1 MPDSEQAN
9 AQQGPA
15 DSRGR
20 RALRWCLV
28 ALPLAVFL
36 WSGWRGI
43 DFGDHWDAGH
53 RVLDLTTALQE
64 QTLLPEEYNY
74 PSMTFWLT
82 VAAITPEAF
91 ARADLDS
98 ATREFEGPLAQYVY
112 SPEFQIRCR
121 LLFLLVSSLSILW
134 IFAASLAWRNKPW
147 EALLAACFVAGSF
160 EVGYH
165 SRWVA
170 PDAVLMQFGALSLLA
185 CVCALRD
192 KQGRGW
198 LTLAVIAAGMAAGTK
213 YTGGIFLLPVLF
225 VTWHA
230 RRNAV
235 SLLRAVAIFGATFL
249 VTTPGV
255 LLEPTKFLEDVV
267 FEFNHYAE
275 GHIGFSVDGGWDHFT
290 RNMRYLIVAGPSR
303 APLVSLLISVLGV
316 LGVVGLW
323 RDSKPL
329 AFTVLLVPVLFVPYI
344 SSQSVMFVRNLIP
357 LMPVAALVSARGA
370 GLLFESIG
378 SQPAR
383 AALGS
388 AIALVTLFNLGLALQ
403 AAETV
408 HGSDEARLFAGMDA
422 YFAEHPEQ
430 VIQLSPN
437 VRTGM
442 KTAGFE
448 FPANV
453 RRSPA
458 EDARFL
464 ATFRRELRTRGYWP
478 SNDPQLVEAV
488 IGPLSANYDYYSTWW
503 APHLIV
509 MDLEKAREIA
519 ALYPPPAIEHIFP
532 DLVAIPPPAGVLE
545 REEQERQRAL
555 NETSAGAPSNEGN
568 HDQ

>member
-1 MPDSEQAN
+1 MPDTEQAP
-9 AQQGPA
+9 AQQEPGQ
-15 DSRGR
+15 SRGQR
-20 RALRWCLV
+20 SLRWFLV

-36 WSGWRGI
+36 WSGWRSI

-98 ATREFEGPLAQYVY
+98 ATREFAGPLAQYVS

-134 IFAASLAWRNKPW
+134 VYAASLAWRNRPW

-160 EVGYH
+160 EIGYH
-165 SRWVA
+165 ARWVA
-170 PDAVLMQFGALSLLA
+170 PDAILMQFGALTLLA
-185 CVCALRD
+185 CICALRNRE
-192 KQGRGW
+192 QRGW
-198 LTLAVIAAGMAAGTK
+198 LGLAVIAAGLAASTK

-225 VTWHA
+225 VTWHT
-230 RRNAV
+230 RRNVPA
-235 SLLRAVAIFGATFL
+235 LLRTVAIFGATFL
-249 VTTPGV
+249 VITPGV
-255 LLEPTKFLEDVV
+255 VLEPTKFLEDVV
-267 FEFNHYAE
+267 FEFKHYAD
-275 GHIGFSVDGGWDHFT
+275 GHIGFSVEGGWDHFT
-290 RNMRYLIVAGPSR
+290 RNLRYLIVAGPSR
-303 APLVSLLISVLGV
+303 APLVSFLVSILGV
-316 LGVVGLW
+316 LGIVGLW

-329 AFTVLLVPVLFVPYI
+329 AIAVLLVPVLFVPYI

-357 LMPVAALVSARGA
+357 LMPVAALVSARGV
-370 GLLFESIG
+370 GVLYESLTDRR
-378 SQPAR
+378 AR
-383 AALGS
+383 AAFGGGI
-388 AIALVTLFNLGLALQ
+388 AIVTLFNLGLTLQ

-408 HGSDEARLFAGMDA
+408 YGSDEARLFAGMDR
-422 YFAEHPEQ
+422 YFAEHPDQ
-430 VIQLSPN
+430 IIQLSPN
-437 VRTGM
+437 VRSGM
-442 KTAGFE
+442 KAAGFE
-448 FPANV
+448 FPANI
-453 RRSPA
+453 RRLPA
-458 EDARFL
+458 EDARYL

-478 SNDPQLVEAV
+478 SNDPNLVQAV

-503 APHLIV
+503 APHLVV
-509 MDLEKAREIA
+509 MDKEKAREIA

-532 DLVAIPPPAGVLE
+532 ELVAIPQPAGVLE

-555 NETSAGAPSNEGN
+555 DDKSTEVPPNESN